1 MPTETNKRLKFIGC
15 EIIHREACA
24 LAARSP
30 HFVDLEFLRKGLHDL
45 ERKDM
50 TGMIQQRIDAVEPD
64 RYDAVIL
71 GYARCNDGLA
81 GVRAAGL
88 PLVIPKAHDC
98 ITLFFGSRGGY
109 REYFDAHPGTY
120 YQTTGWCERNKH
132 DEQHAPAYGRRGV
145 MANLGL
151 TESYE
156 EMVARYGKD
165 NADFILESMGGW
177 KKGYSDVLYIEMG
190 VCDERPFIEQARR
203 RAEENGWQFSRRA
216 GDWSLLEKLFF
227 ARWDEDFVIVPP
239 GGRIV
244 ARNDEEVLGVE

>member
-1 MPTETNKRLKFIGC
+1 VPADAPKRLKFIGC

-50 TGMIQQRIDAVEPD
+50 TGMIQERIDAVDAD

-81 GVRAAGL
+81 GVRAGAL
-88 PLVIPKAHDC
+88 PLVIAKAHDC
-98 ITLFFGSRGGY
+98 ITFFFGSREAY

-120 YQTTGWCERNKH
+120 YLTTGWCERNTN

-156 EMVARYGKD
+156 DMVAKYGKD
-165 NADFILESMGGW
+165 NADFILETMGGW
-177 KKGYSDVLYIEMG
+177 KKGYNTVLYLEMG
-190 VCDERPFIEQARR
+190 LCDEEPFLERARR
-203 RAEENGWQFSRRA
+203 HAAGNAWEFQHRR

-227 ARWDEDFVIVPP
+227 GRWDEDFVIAPP
-239 GGRIV
+239 GRRIV
-244 ARNDEEVLGVE
+244 ARNDDDVLGVE